1 MHISVRIFR
10 IVTGLLPVSLLLLTS
25 SAVHAQDSLRY
36 KRHDLALTIGRTDST
51 ARTSYLNV
59 GLLGGAA
66 RLHGLQLNAMTSFA
80 RYEMHGLQLSGLS
93 GVAMNMRGMQLSAFS
108 NVSLSPFKGVQL
120 GGVTNISHGVAA
132 ECSSR
137 PLPTSVQR

>member
-51 ARTSYLNV
+51 ARTSYL
-59 GLLGGAA
+59 
-66 RLHGLQLNAMTSFA
+66 TSDCSA
-80 RYEMHGLQLSGLS
+80 VLPVCM
-93 GVAMNMRGMQLSAFS
+93 AFS
-108 NVSLSPFKGVQL
+108 STP
-120 GGVTNISHGVAA
+120 
-132 ECSSR
+132 
-137 PLPTSVQR
+137 